1 VKYTKVKNAHI
12 IPRIC
17 LLPFCVDRRVAVHVD
32 HAVEPFLLLP
42 ENAGT
47 RRMFYK
53 RTRPKDGSEIHDIE
67 WSLWMIEDRAA
78 PILERLVDDWPL
90 LEVEAEQMP
99 LAMLFA
105 AQMVRTPAWMEWHE
119 EYTRK
124 VIAEFR
130 AAGVHDPAE
139 LDKAEAIF
147 LSDTQRLTKMLDL
160 AAKLTPLLASM
171 QWTLVEFKRP
181 LVATS
186 DQPVVIWPMD
196 ARSRNPSDPPVVGI
210 TNALEIRI
218 PVTPRHLLLLTWAD
232 SFDED
237 ASRVGGRHHA
247 KNANAFTI
255 AQSDRQWFHLPA
267 ANPPRGEG
275 RLVPISPELIKGY
288 NLVAAWS
295 SQRRRAVQP
304 IADGLIAQELKGGEV
319 EFSVVTMRRRAA

>member
-17 LLPFCVDRRVAVHVD
+17 LLPFCADGRVAVHVD
-32 HAVEPFLLLP
+32 HSAEPVLLLP

-53 RTRPKDGSEIHDIE
+53 RTRPTDGSEIHDIE
-67 WSLWMIEDRAA
+67 WSLWVIEDRAA
-78 PILERLVDDWPL
+78 PILDRLVDDWPL
-90 LEVEAEQMP
+90 LDVEGEQMP

-119 EYTRK
+119 EQTRK

-130 AAGVHDPAE
+130 ATGAHDPAE
-139 LDKAEAIF
+139 IDKVEAIF
-147 LSDTQRLTKMLDL
+147 LSDTQRLIKMLDL
-160 AAKLTPLLASM
+160 AGKLTPLLASM
-171 QWTLVEFKRP
+171 HWTLVEFKRP
-181 LVATS
+181 VVAIS
-186 DQPVVIWPMD
+186 DQPVVVWPMD
-196 ARSRNPSDPPVVGI
+196 APFRNASEPPVAGVTG
-210 TNALEIRI
+210 ALEIRI

-237 ASRVGGRHHA
+237 ASRAGARHHA

-267 ANPPRGEG
+267 SIPPRGVG

-288 NLVAAWS
+288 NAASAWNS
-295 SQRRRAVQP
+295 KRRRAVQP
-304 IADGLIAQELKGGEV
+304 IADDLIGQGLQGGEV
-319 EFSVVTMRRRAA
+319 EFTVVTIRRRAA